1 MKDKRLRIAVIILV
15 VGLALSLAAC
25 LVANVI
31 KTPAIT
37 EQEFP
42 YSVTYKLNG
51 EIKTLE
57 GIYTCSFDGYN
68 EGENPRNRYYVG
80 EYTVDG
86 QTTGSHTHI
95 IAEHDGA
102 TLYIVSIF
110 NNCYLMGDTKAVNYK
125 PDVYEPFLEA
135 TDKEG
140 YQYGEAELPGY
151 FEAEIISWEYPEP
164 VENTFVFSG
173 FSILHAGSMVAM
185 LAVGLLMIVVCLVFV
200 RRDKTVPYKALDK
213 VSILLNIA
221 VVFAV
226 IPFIAIV
233 TALFQITLS
242 GDDLLYQ
249 YFLCTPALTAF
260 GVAASVALR
269 RMGFTKSGFFVQFV
283 GPVLFFAP
291 VVMETVIS
299 NIFG

>member
-1 MKDKRLRIAVIILV
+1 MKDKRLKRSVIMLAI
-15 VGLALSLAAC
+15 GLALSMVAC
-25 LVANVI
+25 LIVNVI
-31 KTPAIT
+31 KTPTIT
-37 EQEFP
+37 EQEFH

-57 GIYTCSFDGYN
+57 GIYTCSFDGYV
-68 EGENPRNRYYVG
+68 EGDDPRNRYYVG

-86 QTTGSHTHI
+86 QTTSSHTHT
-95 IAEHDGA
+95 IAERDGA
-102 TLYIVSIF
+102 TLYIVTIF
-110 NNCYLMGDTKAVNYK
+110 NNCYLMGDTKALNYK

-135 TDKEG
+135 SDKEG
-140 YQYGEAELPGY
+140 YLYGETELPGC
-151 FEAEIISWEYPEP
+151 FDAEIISWEYPEP
-164 VENTFVFSG
+164 IENTFVFSG
-173 FSILHAGSMVAM
+173 FSILHTGSMVAM
-185 LAVGLLMIVVCLVFV
+185 LVVGLLMIVACLAFV

-213 VSILLNIA
+213 VSIVLNIA
-221 VVFAV
+221 VVFVA
-226 IPFIAIV
+226 IPVIAIV
-233 TALFQITLS
+233 TSLFQITLS
-242 GDDLLYQ
+242 GDDLVYQ

-283 GPVLFFAP
+283 GPVLFLAP